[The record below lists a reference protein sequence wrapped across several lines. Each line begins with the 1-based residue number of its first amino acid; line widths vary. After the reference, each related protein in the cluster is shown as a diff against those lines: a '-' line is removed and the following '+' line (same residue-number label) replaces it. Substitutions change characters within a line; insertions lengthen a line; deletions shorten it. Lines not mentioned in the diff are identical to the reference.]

1 MTSSRLDEVID
12 PGSCA
17 LEQQDMHALYHVTLN
32 DEVYDV
38 SMSGCVMIDISE
50 KDEELKLLKTY
61 LDVGPTKH
69 CLLNEILCLHF
80 YSYLQLSHREYQGD

>member
-1 MTSSRLDEVID
+1 LTSSRLDEVID

-61 LDVGPTKH
+61 LDVGPTNH
-69 CLLNEILCLHF
+69 C
-80 YSYLQLSHREYQGD
+80 